1 MTQDELR
8 LLLIEE
14 VKGLS
19 KYLSN
24 PTDYDNA
31 IDSAEYETW
40 TLPATTSFRIYWL
53 KERAKR
59 HIFFMMATE
68 TAHEYKVKRYD
79 RNQKFD
85 HYFKIIEKMD
95 ADFLTAQE
103 ANPNEFASV
112 DAYKMF
118 GNRIAAGFRYDG
130 VGKDITYSDSNVVEI
145 EPQ

>member
-8 LLLIEE
+8 ALLIEE

-31 IDSAEYETW
+31 IDSSEMETW
-40 TLPATTSFRIYWL
+40 TLPVSTSFKIYWV
-53 KERAKR
+53 KERSKR
-59 HIFFMMATE
+59 HLFFMMATE

-95 ADFLTAQE
+95 ADFITAQE
-103 ANPNEFASV
+103 ANPHEFASV
-112 DAYKMF
+112 DTYKLF
-118 GNRIAAGFRYDG
+118 GVRIKPGFRYDG
-130 VGKDITYSDSNVVEI
+130 VGQDITYNDSNEVEF
-145 EPQ
+145 EP